1 MLEVGDVVFK
11 RYHREREYRG
21 NGVWFYHRGIVKMIL
36 DGAHVLYKVEFTN
49 WTNKGFKAVWN
60 ENVSLDELRIPFLL
74 ERDLYPE
81 DYYAF

>member
-1 MLEVGDVVFK
+1 
-11 RYHREREYRG
+11 
-21 NGVWFYHRGIVKMIL
+21 
-36 DGAHVLYKVEFTN
+36 
-49 WTNKGFKAVWN
+49 VWN